1 MAQYMRLK
9 RTLSVPYAHACLHG
23 FLVSVSPRGTSALS
37 FIILALLRT
46 DIYNVFS
53 KFCQIFFTHIQKGV
67 PSITTVLQG
76 QGVRIAVMP
85 PKGKGKKRVQKK
97 GQDLVEHHSL
107 LPIEVGSVT
116 TAPDGVVH
124 RAQEQHPPSWKNTR
138 ENTIDVQLFHPY
150 IYQKFLA
157 KSQRK
162 SHSGGTLHV
171 RLLLLQGTLHVPQA
185 CDI

>member
-37 FIILALLRT
+37 FIIL
-46 DIYNVFS
+46 V
-53 KFCQIFFTHIQKGV
+53 
-67 PSITTVLQG
+67 
-76 QGVRIAVMP
+76 
-85 PKGKGKKRVQKK
+85 
-97 GQDLVEHHSL
+97 
-107 LPIEVGSVT
+107 EVGSVT

-124 RAQEQHPPSWKNTR
+124 RAQEQHPPSWRNTR
-138 ENTIDVQLFHPY
+138 ENIIDVQLFHPY

-185 CDI
+185 CNI

>member
-1 MAQYMRLK
+1 MFTWFLGFGFASWDE
-9 RTLSVPYAHACLHG
+9 RTLIYH
-23 FLVSVSPRGTSALS
+23 FGTVEDRH
-37 FIILALLRT
+37 I
-46 DIYNVFS
+46 FS

-97 GQDLVEHHSL
+97 GQDLVEDDTR
-107 LPIEVGSVT
+107 EE
-116 TAPDGVVH
+116 
-124 RAQEQHPPSWKNTR
+124 QEWKNTR